1 MDRIRY
7 PKETL
12 DNSLSYRL
20 REVFG
25 KNADL
30 ENEVT
35 STKLA
40 SSKIGIF
47 AEKIRKL
54 AKWSYPGLP

>member
-1 MDRIRY
+1 M
-7 PKETL
+7 PKEDP
-12 DNSLSYRL
+12 DNSLSFRL

-25 KNADL
+25 KNAYW

-47 AEKIRKL
+47 AEKIRKPV
-54 AKWSYPGLP
+54 KWSYPGFP